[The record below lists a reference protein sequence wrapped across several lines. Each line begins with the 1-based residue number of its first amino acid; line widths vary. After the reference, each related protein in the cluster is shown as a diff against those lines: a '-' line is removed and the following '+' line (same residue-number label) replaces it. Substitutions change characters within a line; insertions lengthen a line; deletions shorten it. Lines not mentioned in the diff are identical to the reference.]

1 MVKRMLMLRVIA
13 ALACLAG
20 SYAPAWAEV
29 EVTID
34 RNPVQVNESFQLVF
48 SLDHS
53 PSSDP
58 DFSTLQ
64 QHFMILGNN
73 RSNSISIINGEYHR
87 SVKWTLQLM
96 PKQIGEFVIP
106 AISFGDERSE
116 PFEVTVKQSSIA
128 SVPQDQQV
136 LELTLDNSEVY
147 VQSQVVLTMRLLSA
161 TDIAAYQF
169 GDIDTHNVD
178 LVIEPLGDVR
188 QYQTSIADRSYLVLE
203 KQFALFPQ
211 QSGLLEIPPV
221 LAEVRLPSRSS
232 FDPFNASGKV
242 RRFRSQPLL
251 IDVKPIP
258 AGFSGDYWLP
268 AERVELREQWPADL
282 NGLVAGEPITRSIT
296 LAADGLTA
304 AQLPEIELQPI
315 DGIKQYPDQPLL
327 QDSRGNAG
335 ISSQRVQKVALIPGA
350 AGLYHVP
357 EIKVN
362 WWNRKT
368 GKMETASLPERKL
381 VVAGAAPL
389 NPLETATTSALTPQD
404 SGGALPAAAP
414 GRRFWPWLSL
424 FLALG
429 WLSTLA
435 YGWSRR
441 QRRQR
446 GQQTSTAEGA
456 SPDLAHARTELQ
468 QACRE
473 DNAVA
478 ARAALLDWGRALLA
492 PRQVANLRE
501 LGEQLGADL
510 QLEVDALNRSLYA
523 GEQQAWHGQSLWSLC
538 QQLEKTARAERH
550 DASSTLLPLNP

>member
-1 MVKRMLMLRVIA
+1 M
-13 ALACLAG
+13 
-20 SYAPAWAEV
+20 
-29 EVTID
+29 
-34 RNPVQVNESFQLVF
+34 
-48 SLDHS
+48 
-53 PSSDP
+53 
-58 DFSTLQ
+58 
-64 QHFMILGNN
+64 
-73 RSNSISIINGEYHR
+73 
-87 SVKWTLQLM
+87 KWTLQLM
-96 PKQIGEFVIP
+96 PRQIGEFVIP
-106 AISFGDERSE
+106 AIRFGDERSE
-116 PFEVTVKQSSIA
+116 PVEITVKQSSIA
-128 SVPQDQQV
+128 SVPEDQQV

-169 GDIDTHNVD
+169 GDIDTQDVD

-188 QYQTSIADRSYLVLE
+188 QYQTSIADRPYLVLE

-211 QSGLLEIPPV
+211 QSGQLEIPPV

-232 FDPFNASGKV
+232 FDPFNSGGKV

-327 QDSRGNAG
+327 QDSRGTAG

-350 AGLYHVP
+350 AGLYRVP

-404 SGGALPAAAP
+404 IGGALPAAAP
-414 GRRFWPWLSL
+414 GSRFWPWLSL
-424 FLALG
+424 FLGLG

-435 YGWSRR
+435 YGWS
-441 QRRQR
+441 RRQR

-478 ARAALLDWGRALLA
+478 ARAALLNWGRALLA

-523 GEQQAWHGQSLWSLC
+523 GEQQDWQGQSLWSLC